1 MQVFLFH
8 NYIIEFT
15 YFVLRHISF
24 NFLFKK
30 QDASFR
36 KRIKL
41 IVTLIGF
48 ISFFTSASFRFFP
61 PKNVTIFVSNCGY
74 KFNGDESAL

>member
-30 QDASFR
+30 Q
-36 KRIKL
+36 KMHL
-41 IVTLIGF
+41 
-48 ISFFTSASFRFFP
+48 
-61 PKNVTIFVSNCGY
+61 FV
-74 KFNGDESAL
+74 KE